1 MKDDIYKT
9 DIGIEGVYDGGLW
22 DVTVFKVK
30 NSLLDT
36 ANN

>member
-1 MKDDIYKT
+1 MTDDKYKT
-9 DIGIEGVYDGGLW
+9 DIDIEGVYIGGLW